1 MENLQIASQPS
12 LLDYIRVI
20 YIEVCDYGCLY
31 IGTITW
37 IVRCDA
43 TWLFIVNCLCRVFLI
58 VFFLLI
64 SYFYRYYFR
73 PK

>member
-20 YIEVCDYGCLY
+20 HIEVCDYCCLY

-43 TWLFIVNCLCRVFLI
+43 TWLFIVNCLCRVF
-58 VFFLLI
+58 
-64 SYFYRYYFR
+64 
-73 PK
+73 